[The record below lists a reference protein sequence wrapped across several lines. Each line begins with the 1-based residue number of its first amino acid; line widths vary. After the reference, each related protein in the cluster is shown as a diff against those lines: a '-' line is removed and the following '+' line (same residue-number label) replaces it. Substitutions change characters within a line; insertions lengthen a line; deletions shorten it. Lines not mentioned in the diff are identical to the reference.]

1 MALRSYWLESNPAV
15 MVATIICIVYSVVL
29 VKAPKPILVFISI
42 PVLLLPTA
50 RKCILQPSMDPILL
64 KYLMS

>member
-1 MALRSYWLESNPAV
+1 